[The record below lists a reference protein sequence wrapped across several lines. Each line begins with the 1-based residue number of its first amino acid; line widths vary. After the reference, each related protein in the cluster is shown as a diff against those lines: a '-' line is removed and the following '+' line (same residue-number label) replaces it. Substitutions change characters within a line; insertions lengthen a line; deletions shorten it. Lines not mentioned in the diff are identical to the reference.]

1 MKRSCF
7 LLIRKFSSN
16 SSNETRLNPLNIQIL
31 GKSLTAKVFPNSLD
45 DKMSLN
51 RLQMQTL
58 ELSRAHLESH
68 TIPWQKDRQLLP
80 EISGNSVP
88 NLLGNEGTLKDHFMR
103 MAADLG
109 EEYFKL
115 ALDFSKTLPASISK
129 PPNKEEMEYL
139 IGKSGWFKWNSSTK
153 NWEKAEEGPIDKV
166 IIFDIETCPQISQF
180 PLLASAYGQSGWYI
194 WIQTEEIYNSINQ
207 RSDLDRLI
215 SLKHPILVIGHN
227 VAFDRARIREEYTLE
242 RGNRRFLDTLSM
254 HCAVSGLSSQQR
266 GLWLQR
272 KKKISILETSDEIF
286 EDSEEFQSESLEDQE
301 MAETTEKWG
310 SRSSLNNLADA
321 LQLHCNRKLDKS
333 VRDDVLLKS
342 TSSSDVYAI
351 LPEISAYCAKDV
363 EATAQL
369 FAVLFPKFLKKSPH
383 PVTFSALLE
392 MGSFVLPIVREDWQ
406 RYIRDCDALYDEA
419 TKSIEIELNEAVEET
434 VIEGLKGKPVIVITI
449 LKIRLDI
456 EKTLKDPWL
465 CQLDWTVD
473 PIRYTKARYLKDG
486 VTFAKGGEPRQIGNT
501 TWAGKPA
508 WFKKLIKSGKV
519 HVTPRTSIVPFLLKL
534 KWKGGVI
541 HLIPDFG
548 WCFERDSNT
557 LTDTKEEEIISFNG
571 KKFQRIPHPGGR
583 DENVGCLLTKSFLK
597 YFQSGDLSTE
607 NKLIEKV
614 LEVNSKFSF
623 WTGYRE
629 RIREQFVVE
638 NGSTALILP
647 TVQPM
652 GTVTRRAV
660 EKTWLTA
667 SNAKEKL
674 VGSELKAMVK
684 APEGWCFV
692 GADVDSQELW
702 IGSLLGDA
710 QFGWSGSTALGW
722 MNLQGSKSDG
732 TDLHSRTASILGMT
746 RDNAKIFNYG
756 RIYGAG
762 VKYAAQLLLKFN
774 PNLSPTEAAARA
786 SDLYHATKGRRIANR
801 RDAFVSYAGGTESFM
816 FNQMEA
822 IAKSPVSRTPV
833 LSAEISDGLISEH
846 VDDNFITSR
855 VNWVVQSSGVD
866 YLHMLLVAVSYLF
879 KHYKIPG
886 RVALTIHDE
895 VRFLVPEMEKYRA
908 ALALQIANLWTRA
921 AFVEAVGVQDL
932 PLSVAFF
939 SAVDIDKVLRKE
951 VHLSCITPSNKQPI
965 SPGQALDI
973 YKLLQNCSSL
983 GNCDQPN
990 IGKLMYNYYVKNGIN
1005 PISNENK
1012 AFNFEEEKKYLTVLK
1027 KQMKKS
1033 DDHSKERDDS
1043 QKRPQADNLREV
1055 KSNHEQINSVKI
1067 QKFEKKNEILNRW
1080 KILTSK
1086 QK

>member
-1 MKRSCF
+1 MTILQRVF
-7 LLIRKFSSN
+7 IRKFSSK
-16 SSNETRLNPLNIQIL
+16 ETLLNPLNIQIL
-31 GKSLTAKVFPNSLD
+31 GKSLTAKVFPNLVNSND
-45 DKMSLN
+45 NQMSLN

-58 ELSRAHLESH
+58 ELAREHLESH
-68 TIPWQKDRQLLP
+68 TIPWKKDRQLLP

-88 NLLGNEGTLKDHFMR
+88 NLLGNEGSLKEHFMR
-103 MAADLG
+103 MATDLG

-115 ALDFSKTLPASISK
+115 AFDFLATTPISK
-129 PPNKEEMEYL
+129 PPNKEEMEKL
-139 IGKSGWFKWNSSTK
+139 VGKSGWFKWNSLNK
-153 NWEKAEEGPIDKV
+153 NWEEAKEGPTDKAV
-166 IIFDIETCPQISQF
+166 IFDIETCPRISQF
-180 PLLASAYGQSGWYI
+180 PLFASAYGQSGWYI
-194 WIQTEEIYNSINQ
+194 WIQSDEIYNNSTNQ
-207 RSDLDRLI
+207 ISDLDRLI
-215 SLKHPILVIGHN
+215 PLKHPILVIGHH

-242 RGNRRFLDTLSM
+242 RGNCRFLDTLSM
-254 HCAVSGLSSQQR
+254 HCAVAGLSSQQR
-266 GLWLQR
+266 GLWQER
-272 KKKISILETSDEIF
+272 KKRRSMIENGEEIF
-286 EDSEEFQSESLEDQE
+286 EDSEELEHESPEDQE
-301 MAETTEKWG
+301 IAESTEKWG
-310 SRSSLNNLADA
+310 SKSSLNNLSDA

-333 VRDDVLLKS
+333 IRDDILLKS
-342 TSSSDVYAI
+342 TSSEEIFATLPDI
-351 LPEISAYCAKDV
+351 LTYCAKDV

-369 FAVLFPKFLKKSPH
+369 FSVLFPKFLKKSPH
-383 PVTFSALLE
+383 PVTFTALLE
-392 MGSFVLPIVREDWQ
+392 MGSFVLPIVSEDWQ

-419 TKSIEIELNEAVEET
+419 TQSIEIELNQAVEET
-434 VIEGLKGKPVIVITI
+434 VAKGLKGKNNVKGFFISLV
-449 LKIRLDI
+449 DI
-456 EKTLKDPWL
+456 ENTLKDPWL
-465 CQLDWTVD
+465 SQLDWTVD

-486 VTFAKGGEPRQIGNT
+486 VTYAKGGEPRPIGNL
-501 TWAGKPA
+501 TWTGKPT
-508 WFKKLIKSGKV
+508 WFKKLIKAGKL

-534 KWKGGVI
+534 KWKGKVVN
-541 HLIPDFG
+541 LIPDFG
-548 WCFERDSNT
+548 WCFERDQISSEA
-557 LTDTKEEEIISFNG
+557 KEEIIKFG
-571 KKFQRIPHPGGR
+571 DKKFQRIPHPGGR
-583 DENVGCLLTKSFLK
+583 DENVGCLLTKNFLK

-629 RIREQFVVE
+629 RIREQFVVKNE
-638 NGSTALILP
+638 SLNAALILP

-667 SNAKEKL
+667 SNAKDKL
-674 VGSELKAMVK
+674 VGSELKALVK

-710 QFGWSGSTALGW
+710 QFGWSGATALGW

-786 SDLYHATKGRRIANR
+786 SELYHATKGRRIANR

-822 IAKSPVSRTPV
+822 IAKSPISRTPV
-833 LSAEISDGLISEH
+833 LSAEISEGLISEH

-879 KHYKIPG
+879 KNYKIAG

-895 VRFLVPEMEKYRA
+895 VRFLVPEGEKYRA

-921 AFVEAVGVQDL
+921 AFVQAVGVQDL

-965 SPGQALDI
+965 PPGHALDI

-983 GNCDQPN
+983 GTSDQLVPN
-990 IGKLMYNYYVKNGIN
+990 KFMYNYYAKNN
-1005 PISNENK
+1005 QNVVLNEKK
-1012 AFNFEEEKKYLTVLK
+1012 AFNFEEEQKYLTILK

-1033 DDHSKERDDS
+1033 DDTTTTTTMTTRNFQS
-1043 QKRPQADNLREV
+1043 
-1055 KSNHEQINSVKI
+1055 SNAQIFQPKT
-1067 QKFEKKNEILNRW
+1067 EEKNEIFNRW
-1080 KILTSK
+1080 KNLTNK
-1086 QK
+1086 HNPTK